1 LQAAVAQAK
10 SFAEFQVAAAV
21 RLEVLP
27 EAFPK
32 VPQVSTLSAVPLV
45 VLQAQSEALQEAF
58 PKVALGHSMP
68 SATLLEMFLVL
79 LVWSM
84 FVSVVWRMKLMQDAL
99 PLQAPVCS
107 EPVVVQKLEA
117 TLADEFQRA

>member
-10 SFAEFQVAAAV
+10 SFVEFQVAASV

-27 EAFPK
+27 EASPK
-32 VPQVSTLSAVPLV
+32 VPQVSTLSAVPYV

-58 PKVALGHSMP
+58 PKVALEMP
-68 SATLLEMFLVL
+68 SATLLEIVLVL

-84 FVSVVWRMKLMQDAL
+84 FVSAVWRMKLLQDAL